1 LGHYA
6 GEVNYNVAGWI
17 QKNIDPITDDSRL
30 VCGEDSKNNILRGLY
45 KADAEEINDTRKSG
59 KAKNIKPKTIG
70 SEYKKELQ
78 LLLDKLET
86 TDPHFIRCIKPNED
100 QKPGILQNDSILHQ
114 LRCNGVLEG
123 IRISRRGY
131 PGRKLF
137 KDFLTRY
144 SLLCGKEELSQ
155 LSNDKQRCELIIK
168 KVGLSSP
175 EEYQMGLTKV
185 FFKAGKES
193 EVEKKREAKISTIIV
208 RIQAAARG
216 YLAQMNYKA
225 LEDRSNAIIMIQ
237 NNFRSYQK
245 LSQWPWWTVISK
257 SRPLIELWKEQEEK
271 ERLQKA
277 INDLKKQIEDENE
290 KKKKIETEK
299 NDANNQIVKLK
310 VDLDTNK
317 QKTDS
322 LEDQINDLKKKI
334 G

>member
-1 LGHYA
+1 MDS
-6 GEVNYNVAGWI
+6 
-17 QKNIDPITDDSRL
+17 KNIDPITDDSRL

-70 SEYKKELQ
+70 SEYKKELEV
-78 LLLDKLET
+78 LINKLEE
-86 TDPHFIRCIKPNED
+86 TDPHFIRCIKPNEE

-185 FFKAGKES
+185 FF
-193 EVEKKREAKISTIIV
+193 
-208 RIQAAARG
+208 
-216 YLAQMNYKA
+216 
-225 LEDRSNAIIMIQ
+225 
-237 NNFRSYQK
+237 
-245 LSQWPWWTVISK
+245 
-257 SRPLIELWKEQEEK
+257 
-271 ERLQKA
+271 
-277 INDLKKQIEDENE
+277 LKQ
-290 KKKKIETEK
+290 EK
-299 NDANNQIVKLK
+299 NLKLK
-310 VDLDTNK
+310 RREK
-317 QKTDS
+317 QKFQQ
-322 LEDQINDLKKKI
+322 LL
-334 G
+334 